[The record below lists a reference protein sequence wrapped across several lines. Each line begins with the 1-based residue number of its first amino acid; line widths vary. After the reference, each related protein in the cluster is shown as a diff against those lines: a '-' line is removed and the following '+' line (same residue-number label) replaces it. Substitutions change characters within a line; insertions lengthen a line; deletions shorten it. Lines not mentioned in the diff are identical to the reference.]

1 MPGARSSHGTATQM
15 LSAAA
20 AGQSG
25 VAALQSLLQTLH
37 VGVLLSGPDGKV
49 TFTNRAVLE
58 MCGFEEKDILGK
70 TPEEINFAAF
80 GEDGSPVPPSKRPL
94 ALAIQTKKPVVGQ
107 LLGWQFPKLKRAL
120 WTVVSAVPQ
129 LAPDGG
135 VEQVITTLT
144 DITAQKDAEAALR
157 RASELN
163 RQIVESAQEGII
175 VHDRHLRYVLWNPYM
190 EEMTGLKE
198 SDVVGRNP
206 LDIFPFMAENGLYE
220 GLQRALL
227 GETFSLEYLPFS
239 IRSTNRSGWCSN
251 RAGPL
256 RDAAG
261 EIVGVIATVGDVTE
275 RRRTEERL
283 RAGESLLAQSETL
296 ANMGSWETSLDG
308 MVMNWSPHYYRMLG
322 LDPVAGPMAY
332 DEGITMIH
340 PEDRD
345 RAVRDM
351 DRLINTHQ
359 PLDNE
364 LRFIRRDGA
373 LRVFHSRAVALT
385 DKTGRVVS
393 IQGMSQD
400 VTEKR
405 SEDERLKR
413 SEALLSQAEQIAD
426 FGSWETDLRT
436 GETTLS
442 RNLLHIYGLTSETE
456 WNREAFWS
464 RVHPDDRERARQ
476 LAREAV
482 AECKPFEFVVRYR
495 KPDGAMRVIFSRA
508 VQVAGTD
515 GHAER
520 SIGVARD
527 ITDQVQTEED
537 LRQVSSRL
545 LRLQEEERR
554 RIARELHDSVSQKLL
569 TVSLNLTRMKEAG
582 KARAKLPA
590 RVLQETQR
598 TIKDLSKEVRSLT
611 YLLHPPFLDE
621 LGLAA
626 AIEEYVRGFSQRSG
640 IHLEFEAQ
648 SKMGRIPKESETAL
662 FRIVQE
668 ALGNIQKHSGSATG
682 RIRLRRE
689 GDVTILEI
697 TDQGRGMP
705 RKRGRKQKTRTSRLG
720 VGILGMRE
728 RMRQLGGRLDIA
740 SDDSGTTVTAILPA
754 REEDVYGGSHTSG
767 R

>member
-1 MPGARSSHGTATQM
+1 M

-20 AGQSG
+20 NSLSG
-25 VAALQSLLQTLH
+25 VPALQTLLQSLH
-37 VGVLLSGPDGKV
+37 VGVLLNGPDGKV
-49 TFTNRAVLE
+49 TFANRAALE
-58 MCGFEEKDILGK
+58 MCGFEEKDILGR
-70 TPEEINFAAF
+70 TPEEMDFTAV
-80 GEDGSPVPPSKRPL
+80 GEDGLPLPASKRPL
-94 ALAIQTKKPVVGQ
+94 ALAIQTKQPVVGR
-107 LLGWQFPKLKRAL
+107 LLCWQSPKSKESL

-129 LAPDGG
+129 LAPDGS

-163 RQIVESAQEGII
+163 RQIVASAQEGII

-190 EEMTGLKE
+190 ENMTGLKE
-198 SDVVGRNP
+198 SDVAGKNP

-227 GETFSLEYLPFS
+227 GETFTLDYLPFTIS
-239 IRSTNRSGWCSN
+239 STNRSGWCSN

-275 RRRTEERL
+275 RKRTEDRL
-283 RAGESLLAQSETL
+283 RAGETLLAQAEPL
-296 ANMGSWETSLDG
+296 ANMGSWKISLDG
-308 MVMNWSPHYYRMLG
+308 MVMNWSAHYYRMLG
-322 LDPVAGPMAY
+322 LESELGPVTY
-332 DEGITMIH
+332 ERGIEMVH
-340 PEDRD
+340 PQDRE

-351 DRLINTHQ
+351 ERLIKTHNA
-359 PLDNE
+359 LDNE
-364 LRFIRRDGA
+364 LRFIRKDGEV
-373 LRVFHSRAVALT
+373 RVFHSRAIVLT
-385 DKTGRVVS
+385 DASGEAFC

-400 VTEKR
+400 VTERK
-405 SEDERLKR
+405 SEEERLRR

-426 FGSWETDLRT
+426 FGSWEFDLKT
-436 GETTLS
+436 GQTTLS
-442 RNLLHIYGLTSETE
+442 RNLLRIYGLPSEDE
-456 WNREAFWS
+456 WNRDAYWA
-464 RVHPDDRERARQ
+464 RIHPDDRPRARETVDK
-476 LAREAV
+476 AIKNCE
-482 AECKPFEFVVRYR
+482 PFEFMVRYR
-495 KPDGAMRVIFSRA
+495 KPDGSNRVIFSRA
-508 VQVAGTD
+508 IQVAGPD
-515 GHAER
+515 GRAER

-569 TVSLNLTRMKEAG
+569 TVGLNLARITESRKT
-582 KARAKLPA
+582 RAKFPA
-590 RVLQETQR
+590 RVLQDTQR

-640 IHLEFEAQ
+640 IHLKFEAQ
-648 SKMGRIPKESETAL
+648 PKMGRIAKESETAL

-668 ALGNIQKHSGSATG
+668 ALGNIQKHSGSSTG

-705 RKRGRKQKTRTSRLG
+705 RKRGTQKTRPSRLG

-728 RMRQLGGRLDIA
+728 RMRQLGGHLEIA
-740 SDDSGTTVTAILPA
+740 SDDSGTTVTAVVPA
-754 REEDVYGGSHTSG
+754 RGEDSYGDSHTSG